1 MFLYKLAIAF
11 TKYEYAERILKR
23 LINLACDGC
32 SLLASD
38 WFFFLSLSLILS
50 FCGLFQQYITTV
62 IPYHQGNGPPTNAT
76 VQVLIKSELPIL
88 MPSPLV

>member
-38 WFFFLSLSLILS
+38 
-50 FCGLFQQYITTV
+50 
-62 IPYHQGNGPPTNAT
+62 
-76 VQVLIKSELPIL
+76 
-88 MPSPLV
+88 